1 MSRKK
6 IIGVFDDESQVVKA
20 IRKLKDNKI
29 RINDV
34 FGPFASHDILS
45 AVTRPSRLPHLAF
58 IFGFGAVVSTFAFVY
73 YTSVLD
79 YPLSYG
85 GKPIFSFPPMVVV
98 MYLITILGTATLSVF
113 AFLVRSMMFP
123 GKKAK
128 LPGGRAM
135 DDRFY
140 IVIEEKGTTTSSAE
154 ALMKESGAVE
164 VIEE

>member
-20 IRKLKDNKI
+20 IKKLKDNKI

-34 FGPFASHDILS
+34 FGPFASHEILS
-45 AVTRPSRLPHLAF
+45 AVTRPSRLGHLAF
-58 IFGFGAVVSTFAFVY
+58 LFGSGAVLSTFAFVY

-113 AFLVRSMMFP
+113 AFLGRSMMFP

-128 LPGGRAM
+128 LPGNRAM

-140 IVIEEKGTTTSSAE
+140 IVIEAKDNTANSAE

-164 VIEE
+164 VTEE